1 MVNLTFIYPHS
12 FISLTCLIKFLLDR
26 RELIRSKTNFDQD
39 IKLRVKPM
47 RNGRNHEMKDLQNF
61 FVIKRNKVSLDER
74 FPGNDENTEED
85 TGNDSLISMTEVKM
99 DQLYNESRGLQKK
112 IVSMQREGFGKKIK
126 QLIKLEDIKE

>member
-1 MVNLTFIYPHS
+1 
-12 FISLTCLIKFLLDR
+12 
-26 RELIRSKTNFDQD
+26 
-39 IKLRVKPM
+39 M
-47 RNGRNHEMKDLQNF
+47 RNGRSNEVKDLQNF
-61 FVIKRNKVSLDER
+61 FVIKRNKVCLDDR
-74 FPGNDENTEED
+74 FPGSNGNNDITEEE